1 MNTAIFSAIIGAISA
16 ITVSFV
22 KDVLVQYDI
31 NKTQAQKQLIQ
42 QRLEKAYVPL
52 AHLLYIY
59 TQSENQTDKDDAR
72 TEIQSILHNN
82 SHYISQETSS
92 AIYILLDD
100 TSVGLDLINDSFFRE
115 HESLKK
121 RFYKLHYTEM

>member
-59 TQSENQTDKDDAR
+59 
-72 TEIQSILHNN
+72 
-82 SHYISQETSS
+82 
-92 AIYILLDD
+92 IY
-100 TSVGLDLINDSFFRE
+100 T
-115 HESLKK
+115 K
-121 RFYKLHYTEM
+121 RKSNR